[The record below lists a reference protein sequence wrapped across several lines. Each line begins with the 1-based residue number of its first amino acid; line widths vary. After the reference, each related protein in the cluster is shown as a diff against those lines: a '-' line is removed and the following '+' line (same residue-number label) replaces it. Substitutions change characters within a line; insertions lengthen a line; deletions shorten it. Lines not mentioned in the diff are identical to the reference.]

1 MGLAVMALASC
12 KSLYSQYERPQVN
25 TKGLIRDAVND
36 ADTLAVTDTASFG
49 NLPWRSVFT
58 DPQLQQLIEKGLQHN
73 PDLLNAAL
81 NVDIA
86 ENQLKAAKLAFLP
99 SLAIS
104 PQGTISSW
112 DGGKATKT
120 YQLPI
125 AASWN
130 ADLFGKLLSQ
140 KRSSQMALLQTK
152 DYQLSVQTRLISNIA
167 NMYYTLL
174 MLDKELKIV
183 GDMKTLTKDTWDI
196 MAKQHELSSGVTST
210 AVQTAENNYYSV
222 LTQEI
227 DIKKQIRDTE
237 NSLSLLIGEQ
247 AHAIPRGDLDN
258 QSLPSTFSTGVGIKL
273 LANRPDVHA
282 YEMALAQCFY
292 NVETARSQFYPNLN
306 ISANGIFTNSSGM
319 GIVNPGKWL
328 LSAVGALTQPIFQ
341 NGKLV
346 AALKVSQDQYQ
357 QAFNTWQNSILSA
370 GNEVSNALVL
380 YNTSDEKSKIQAK
393 QVPLLQKNVEETK
406 QLMQIQ
412 RNHTY
417 LEVIS
422 AESSLLNVQLSQVE
436 NEFNKMQAV
445 VNLYYALGGGVK

>member
-1 MGLAVMALASC
+1 
-12 KSLYSQYERPQVN
+12 
-25 TKGLIRDAVND
+25 
-36 ADTLAVTDTASFG
+36 
-49 NLPWRSVFT
+49 
-58 DPQLQQLIEKGLQHN
+58 
-73 PDLLNAAL
+73 
-81 NVDIA
+81 
-86 ENQLKAAKLAFLP
+86 
-99 SLAIS
+99 
-104 PQGTISSW
+104 
-112 DGGKATKT
+112 
-120 YQLPI
+120 
-125 AASWN
+125 
-130 ADLFGKLLSQ
+130 
-140 KRSSQMALLQTK
+140 MALLQTK

-196 MAKQHELSSGVTST
+196 MAKQHELSSGITST

-306 ISANGIFTNSSGM
+306 ISANGIFTNSGGM

-346 AALKVSQDQYQ
+346 AGLRVAKDQYQ
-357 QAFNTWQNSILSA
+357 QAYNTWQNSILSA
-370 GNEVSNALVL
+370 SNEVSNALVL
-380 YNTSDEKSKIQAK
+380 YNANDRKSTIEKKRVEVLK
-393 QVPLLQKNVEETK
+393 KNVEDTRE
-406 QLMQIQ
+406 LMGQS
-412 RNHTY
+412 NSTY

-422 AESSLLNVQLSQVE
+422 AQTNLLNAQLNLVQDD
-436 NEFNKMQAV
+436 FYKMQAV
-445 VNLYYALGGGVK
+445 VNLYYALGGGAK